1 MSSEPQTPPQRHFQD
16 AGAVQTTQEHM
27 FEQLNLDLQWAT
39 DDIVAFMQ
47 RESLDPVAALYH
59 SFRNIAGRRW
69 SRFKTAEEEKQEAR
83 ALEMEM
89 FSRFW
94 YRLADRVASV
104 KPDVIPKA

>member
-1 MSSEPQTPPQRHFQD
+1 
-16 AGAVQTTQEHM
+16 M

-69 SRFKTAEEEKQEAR
+69 SRFKTRRGREKQEAR
-83 ALEMEM
+83 ALEME
-89 FSRFW
+89 SVRTVW